1 MFSIVY
7 YSSVLDSGPIVI
19 WEGPNI
25 VSHVVRRQHDIML
38 YRLMT
43 LEARTGP
50 PKVVCHVVR
59 RQHDIMYDFGAVPK
73 SYMMS
78 YDVNMTSCT
87 TLGRA
92 ASQCHQSGQHDIM
105 LSRLMTL
112 GALTGRPKVV
122 CHVVRCQHDIM

>member
-1 MFSIVY
+1 MDTNTCFPLVSYSIV
-7 YSSVLDSGPIVI
+7 LDAGPMVI

-43 LEARTGP
+43 LEARTGL

-78 YDVNMTSCT
+78 YDVNMTSYT
-87 TLGRA
+87 TSPPPPFPLWA
-92 ASQCHQSGQHDIM
+92 PSGYH
-105 LSRLMTL
+105 
-112 GALTGRPKVV
+112 
-122 CHVVRCQHDIM
+122 